1 MNFAQITLIGNVGRD
16 PDVSY
21 TSDGAAVTHFSLAI
35 NKKEGKDGK
44 EKTTWYACTAFRALA
59 EAIAAHVS
67 KGDPLFVQGE
77 LHPRGYTDKEG
88 IPRTSLD
95 VLVEKFQLLSSKPP
109 VTQEA
114 ASPSA

>member
-16 PDVSY
+16 PDLSY
-21 TSDGAAVTHFSLAI
+21 TSDGTAITRFSLAI
-35 NKKEGKDGK
+35 NKKEGKDDK
-44 EKTTWYACTAFRALA
+44 EKTTWYKCTAFRGLA
-59 EAIAAHVS
+59 EAIVAHVG

-95 VLVEKFQLLSSKPP
+95 VLVEKFHLFSSKPP